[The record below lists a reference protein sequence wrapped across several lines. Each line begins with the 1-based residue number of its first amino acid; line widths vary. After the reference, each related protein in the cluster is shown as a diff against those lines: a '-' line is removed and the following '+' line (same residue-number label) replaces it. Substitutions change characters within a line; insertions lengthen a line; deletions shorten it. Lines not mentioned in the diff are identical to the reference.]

1 MSSLKSMERDEKVAW
16 MLRDL
21 SRVLLQ
27 PLDSLVL
34 PSVQSKLQLVLIMQP
49 EGRKEKTT
57 TMEEE

>member
-49 EGRKEKTT
+49 EDRKEKKT

>member
-1 MSSLKSMERDEKVAW
+1 

-34 PSVQSKLQLVLIMQP
+34 PSTHSKLQVVLIMQP
-49 EGRKEKTT
+49 EGKKKKKKEQ
-57 TMEEE
+57 